1 MAFANFVHYIRGQIP
16 CQAFGTVRCKYP
28 QGGKMIHR
36 DNLSYIKF
44 YGLGIPDKGQLATV
58 EQQEEIKMLIRTVK
72 PAEDVQSDNEIN
84 SDGNRIVLYLLDG
97 NRTEITSFGQ
107 SKVQIAQVINE
118 VTFKQI
124 VTQPELRTLLDNL
137 PRLI

>member
-1 MAFANFVHYIRGQIP
+1 
-16 CQAFGTVRCKYP
+16 
-28 QGGKMIHR
+28 
-36 DNLSYIKF
+36 
-44 YGLGIPDKGQLATV
+44 
-58 EQQEEIKMLIRTVK
+58 
-72 PAEDVQSDNEIN
+72 
-84 SDGNRIVLYLLDG
+84 LLDG

>member
-1 MAFANFVHYIRGQIP
+1 
-16 CQAFGTVRCKYP
+16 
-28 QGGKMIHR
+28 MINR

-72 PAEDVQSDNEIN
+72 PAEDVQSENEIHP
-84 SDGNRIVLYLLDG
+84 DGNRIVLYLLDG

-118 VTFKQI
+118 VSYKQI

-137 PRLI
+137 PR